1 MDHWRRRAYAW
12 RSLPASGIPRRNT
25 CYRSDR
31 PPRSRATDDVST
43 AMKPNESIMT
53 FDSRSAAFQ
62 PVDLVVNQA
71 GVPDRTAFMR
81 GTSTAP
87 QQRCWPLLPGFCS
100 PRSQQGLTRR
110 RGPRGLPSE
119 PAWTVA
125 RVQQS
130 GSHQTLRSNFR
141 YRGRRPASG
150 RSLRAQRVET
160 DAAKREF
167 GSDRTPE
174 LHPHRMRPRG
184 HGITAS
190 TG

>member
-1 MDHWRRRAYAW
+1 
-12 RSLPASGIPRRNT
+12 
-25 CYRSDR
+25 
-31 PPRSRATDDVST
+31 
-43 AMKPNESIMT
+43 MKPNELIMT

-87 QQRCWPLLPGFCS
+87 QQRCWTLLPGFCS

-125 RVQQS
+125 RVQPTANQFAPPDQPNVS
-130 GSHQTLRSNFR
+130 ASDARTVDQLIGP
-141 YRGRRPASG
+141 RPAT
-150 RSLRAQRVET
+150 R
-160 DAAKREF
+160 F
-167 GSDRTPE
+167 GSRFGTPHLGGAE
-174 LHPHRMRPRG
+174 R
-184 HGITAS
+184 
-190 TG
+190 